1 MAITLVSRGVALS
14 GVTSDQTS
22 AIPNGVQAG
31 DLFVGFLAIE
41 RENTADPR
49 IRFGGTSNFPSRQGV
64 ASAGGR
70 SSTYLYLKTVLSAD
84 ITNGTIG
91 VTNSGDEIARNGWHF
106 HHSYFTGDIP
116 TNLNNIDINNFS
128 APPQDIG
135 TDATNSLTSS
145 DITASGTTIPT
156 TWNTENYSLG
166 SVFIG
171 AWHHRRINGGEYSL
185 SPSTGWTLTERERSN
200 KCSSGVI
207 AFIAPSSGSLG
218 SYTASITQNN
228 PDQNSS
234 LVFGIPL
241 SAAQPITYTKTVTA
255 TAASFTAQDPIVATE
270 YIKNPHLSVVT
281 QLFLMAQTPAVQ
293 VDPGKSVTAT
303 AASATAGTP
312 VVQIDPSRSVTATA
326 ASATAGTPVVQI
338 DPSRS
343 VTATAVSA
351 TAGTP
356 AVQVDLSKSVTATA
370 ASATAGTPVVQID
383 PSRSVTATAV
393 SATAGTPA
401 VQVDPGRS
409 VTATAATATAGTPV
423 VQVDLSRSVTATAA
437 TATAGTPVV
446 QIDPGKVPIAT
457 AATFTASAIGSISS
471 QVISKNLTATAA
483 TAAAQTPTVQIDPS
497 RSVTATAATAT
508 AGTPA
513 VQVDLS
519 RSVTAT
525 AASATAGTPA
535 VQVDP
540 SRSVTATAVSATAGI
555 PAVQVDP
562 GRSVTATAA
571 TVEAFVGLTYNV
583 DVTSASISA
592 IALDVTIVKTQ
603 FIDVSNGNT
612 FSATSSTEYGYGYT
626 VADLSSSAEFPSR
639 LISTTFT
646 AERFPEVT
654 ATVSAGIINPNVV
667 TDAPEINVSLNVSI
681 SASPKK
687 EISRS
692 VTVAAM
698 TTDAYTSYPS
708 SQTIQI
714 SLTANTD
721 TQTQIPI
728 NNSLNSQVSISR
740 EITKIISITSSG
752 FAGAEI
758 TGGNIR
764 RDIEA
769 LFSISSNV
777 DQSSGS
783 SFEVSADIDGIGSI
797 GAKLSQRLITEADID
812 GVATIDGPLI
822 RGVDVVTI
830 TEIWNVALVELGI
843 STVTEVDTSPQAQLL
858 STVWNGGFRQQFLAD
873 HAFHGAKTTKDLSL
887 YKDSSGNAI
896 SPSGSRWKSAY
907 ELPSD
912 YIRALTINGL
922 AMQPNSSMGKNAW
935 EIEIVSD
942 GATVPVLK
950 RCLLS
955 NEGSISLEYI
965 MDIGNNN
972 ISLISPLV
980 AHACG
985 LSLAAHVATNF
996 GKNPNE
1002 QAQLNQKAAD
1012 ALLAAKGVDGQ
1023 ESSPRYFSTTSL
1035 LDVRR

>member
-64 ASAGGR
+64 ASTQGR

-185 SPSTGWTLTERERSN
+185 SPSTGWTLTEVERSN

-326 ASATAGTPVVQI
+326 
-338 DPSRS
+338 
-343 VTATAVSA
+343 
-351 TAGTP
+351 
-356 AVQVDLSKSVTATA
+356 
-370 ASATAGTPVVQID
+370 
-383 PSRSVTATAV
+383 V

-437 TATAGTPVV
+437 SATAGTPAV
-446 QIDPGKVPIAT
+446 QVDPGKVPIAT

>member
-1 MAITLVSRGVALS
+1 MAITFLSRGVT
-14 GVTSDQTS
+14 VTGRSTDSTTS
-22 AIPNGVQAG
+22 IPNGVQAG
-31 DLFVGFLAIE
+31 DLFVGFLGIE

-49 IRFGGTSNFPSRQGV
+49 IRVGGTSNYPSRQGV
-64 ASAGGR
+64 ASANGR
-70 SSTYLYLKTVLSAD
+70 SSIYLYLKTILAAD
-84 ITNGTIG
+84 ITNGSIG
-91 VTNSGDEIARNGWHF
+91 ITNSGGEFARVGWQF

-116 TNLNNIDINNFS
+116 TNLNDIDINNFS

-135 TDATNSLTSS
+135 TDATNSLTSN

-156 TWNTENYSLG
+156 TWNTENYPLG

-171 AWHHRRINGGEYSL
+171 AWHHRVQSGGNYSL
-185 SPSTGWTLTERERSN
+185 TPSTGWTFTQVERSSRS
-200 KCSSGVI
+200 SSGVV

-218 SYTASITQNN
+218 SYAASITQNN
-228 PDQNSS
+228 TNENSS

-241 SAAQPITYTKTVTA
+241 SVAQPITYTKTVSA

-270 YIKNPHLSVVT
+270 YTRNPHLSVVT
-281 QLFLMAQTPAVQ
+281 QLFLMVQTPTAQ
-293 VDPGKSVTAT
+293 VDPG
-303 AASATAGTP
+303 
-312 VVQIDPSRSVTATA
+312 
-326 ASATAGTPVVQI
+326 
-338 DPSRS
+338 RS

-356 AVQVDLSKSVTATA
+356 
-370 ASATAGTPVVQID
+370 
-383 PSRSVTATAV
+383 
-393 SATAGTPA
+393 
-401 VQVDPGRS
+401 
-409 VTATAATATAGTPV
+409 V
-423 VQVDLSRSVTATAA
+423 VQV
-437 TATAGTPVV
+437 
-446 QIDPGKVPIAT
+446 DPGKVPIAT

-471 QVISKNLTATAA
+471 QVIPKNL
-483 TAAAQTPTVQIDPS
+483 
-497 RSVTATAATAT
+497 
-508 AGTPA
+508 
-513 VQVDLS
+513 
-519 RSVTAT
+519 
-525 AASATAGTPA
+525 
-535 VQVDP
+535 
-540 SRSVTATAVSATAGI
+540 TATAVSATAGI
-555 PAVQVDP
+555 PVVQVDP

-583 DVTSASISA
+583 DVPSASISA

-603 FIDVSNGNT
+603 FVDVSNGNT
-612 FSATSSTEYGYGYT
+612 FEAASSTEYGYGYT

-708 SQTIQI
+708 SKTIQI
-714 SLTANTD
+714 SLNANTN
-721 TQTQIPI
+721 TQTQTPI

-740 EITKIISITSSG
+740 EITKIISVTSSG
-752 FAGAEI
+752 SSGAEI

-777 DQSSGS
+777 NQSSGS
-783 SFEVSADIDGIGSI
+783 RFEVSADIDGIGSI

-822 RGVDVVTI
+822 RGADVVTI

-873 HAFHGAKTTKDLSL
+873 HAFHGAKTTKELSL

-896 SPSGSRWKSAY
+896 SPSGSRWNSAY

-965 MDIGNNN
+965 MDIGNDN

>member
-64 ASAGGR
+64 ASTQGR

-185 SPSTGWTLTERERSN
+185 SPSTGWTLTEVERSN

-326 ASATAGTPVVQI
+326 ASATAGTP
-338 DPSRS
+338 
-343 VTATAVSA
+343 
-351 TAGTP
+351 
-356 AVQVDLSKSVTATA
+356 AVQV
-370 ASATAGTPVVQID
+370 
-383 PSRSVTATAV
+383 
-393 SATAGTPA
+393 
-401 VQVDPGRS
+401 
-409 VTATAATATAGTPV
+409 
-423 VQVDLSRSVTATAA
+423 
-437 TATAGTPVV
+437 
-446 QIDPGKVPIAT
+446 DPGKVPIAT